1 MTYTFKLARRLAVSR
16 RFVVLIAL
24 ALVAACMGESTAPEP
39 DLAGAPV
46 TSASLRLSPRTVTVE
61 TNQLVRFRGQAR
73 SSRGDAV
80 AVPIAWRSTG
90 GAITSDGTF
99 SSTLAGT
106 FKVIGRGRGHKATD
120 TSVVIV
126 VPPAPDLVRLEV
138 TPGSVTL
145 DAGAKSTFTA
155 TGYLGDGSTAPVGV
169 VWTAS
174 GGSIDPAGAY
184 TADSVAGTF
193 RVIASNTAGT
203 LADTAVVTINPPPA
217 PPAPPPAPT
226 LTDVVI
232 TPATVTLASGGSK
245 QFKAYGWN
253 SVGDSISVAVSFAA
267 TGGTITSTGLYTAG
281 STAGT
286 FRVVASTTGIAD
298 TAVVTLAKSSS
309 STGGVGIP
317 FGPFGAWDGE
327 TLKPYTDEFTLS
339 MGAYS
344 ASNLVTRI
352 GVARSKGQ
360 KLMIAMAGGA
370 RTNYTT
376 DGVFDMS
383 KWTAKMDTYNTPTI
397 RDAVASAVADGTIV
411 GNTVMDEPFNT
422 GGPGN
427 EANSWGPAGTMTKAR
442 VDQMCAYV
450 KAIFPTLPEG
460 VTHDHKD
467 FEPTKSYYICDF
479 ILSQYRSAKGDVTAF
494 RDAGLALAQRDGHSI
509 AFSLNILD
517 GGQRDNDNDG
527 VWECPI
533 PLTGGKGTYAPNCRM
548 TPEQVRDFASVL
560 GPAGCA
566 LAMWRYDADFMADP
580 ANVQA
585 FKDVTQR
592 LSSLPRRSCRRS

>member
-24 ALVAACMGESTAPEP
+24 ALVAACMGDSTAPEP

-46 TSASLRLSPRTVTVE
+46 VPVSLRLSPRTVTVE
-61 TNQLVRFRGQAR
+61 INQPVRFRGQAR
-73 SSRGDAV
+73 SPRGESV
-80 AVPIAWRSTG
+80 AMPIAWRSTG

-99 SSTLAGT
+99 SSSLAGS
-106 FKVIGRGRGHKATD
+106 FKVIGRGRGHKETD
-120 TSVVIV
+120 TSVVVV
-126 VPPAPDLVRLEV
+126 VPPVTDLVRLAV
-138 TPGSVTL
+138 TPASVTL
-145 DAGAKSTFTA
+145 DPGVKSTFTA
-155 TGYLGDGSTAPVGV
+155 TGYLADGSTAPVGV
-169 VWTAS
+169 VWTAG
-174 GGSIDPAGAY
+174 GGSIDPDGAY
-184 TADSVAGTF
+184 TAGSVAGTF

-203 LADTAVVTINPPPA
+203 LADTAAVTISPPPA
-217 PPAPPPAPT
+217 PPPPAPT
-226 LTDVVI
+226 LTEVVV
-232 TPATVTLASGGSK
+232 TPATVTLATGASK

-253 SVGDSISVAVSFAA
+253 SVGDSIPVAVSFTA
-267 TGGTITSTGLYTAG
+267 TGGTVTSAGLYTAG
-281 STAGT
+281 TTAGT

-298 TAVVTLAKSSS
+298 TAMVTLAKSSS

-317 FGPFGAWDGE
+317 FGPFGAWEGE
-327 TLKPYTDEFTLS
+327 ALKPYTDEFTLS

-344 ASNLVTRI
+344 PSNLITRI
-352 GVARSKGQ
+352 SVARSRGQ

-376 DGVFDMS
+376 DGVFDMT
-383 KWTAKMDTYNTPTI
+383 KWTAKMDLYNTPSI
-397 RDAVASAVADGTIV
+397 KDAVASAVADGTIV

-422 GGPGN
+422 GGAGN
-427 EANSWGPAGTMTKAR
+427 EANSWGPSGTMTKAK
-442 VDQMCAYV
+442 VDQMCAYA
-450 KAIFPTLPEG
+450 KAIFPTLPQG

-467 FEPTKSYYICDF
+467 FEPTKSYYVCDF

-527 VWECPI
+527 IWECPI

-548 TPEQVRDFASVL
+548 TPQQIRDFASVL

-566 LAMWRYDADFMADP
+566 LAMWRYDDAFMADP

-592 LSSLPRRSCRRS
+592 LSTLPRRSCRRS